1 MKKKIMQRPDGP
13 KTPKLLNTL
22 QAIVRPL
29 ESLEANARQYG
40 DIFTSKFIGYQN
52 VVVVSNPQAIEEIF
66 TADSKQFDSGKG
78 NKMLLPIL
86 GEYSMV
92 LHDGDYHGRQRRL
105 LLPPFHG
112 ERMRAYGNIICDIA
126 DKVIS
131 QKTIDENFLAR
142 NAMQEISL
150 QVILSTV
157 FGVAQGDRFEQLK
170 QLIGSIFDIFTNPL
184 GASFIYLPSLQ
195 KNLGKWSP
203 WGRFVEQKKQINELL
218 YALIRERKAEKDPN
232 REDILSLMLS
242 ARDEAGEPM
251 TDAELRDELMTLLF
265 AGHETTAT
273 ALAWAL
279 YWIQYLPQVKEKL
292 LQELDTLDE
301 NADPSVIAKL
311 PYLNAVCSE
320 TLRIYPVGLFTFA
333 RIVKEPIKI
342 MGYEFPP
349 GTVLSPCIYLTH
361 HREDLYPQPNQFKP
375 ERFLER
381 QYSPYEFFPFGGGN
395 RRCLGMALALFEMK
409 LVLATIMSRYQLELA
424 ENRPIK
430 PVRRGVT
437 IAPAGGVR
445 MVMKGQRQAIAKT
458 LVSQAG

>member
-1 MKKKIMQRPDGP
+1 MKNKIMQRPDGP
-13 KTPKLLNTL
+13 KAPKLLNTL

-29 ESLEANARQYG
+29 ELLETNARQYG
-40 DIFTSKFIGYQN
+40 DIFTTKFIGYQK

-78 NKMLLPIL
+78 NKILLPIL
-86 GEYSMV
+86 GEYSMI

-112 ERMRAYGNIICDIA
+112 ERMRAYGNSICDIA

-131 QKTIDENFLAR
+131 QKRINENFLAR
-142 NAMQEISL
+142 PAMQEISL

-157 FGVAQGDRFEQLK
+157 FGVAQGELFEQLK

-184 GASFIYLPSLQ
+184 GASFIYLPALQ
-195 KNLGKWSP
+195 KDLGKWSP

-218 YALIRERKAEKDPN
+218 YALIRERKAENDPE

-251 TDAELRDELMTLLF
+251 TDEQLRDELMTLLF

-279 YWIQYLPQVKEKL
+279 YWIHSLPEVKEKL

-301 NADPSVIAKL
+301 NADPSVITKL
-311 PYLNAVCSE
+311 PYLSAVCSE

-333 RIVKEPIKI
+333 RIVKEPIQI
-342 MGYEFPP
+342 MGYEFEP
-349 GTVLSPCIYLTH
+349 GTILSPCIYLTH
-361 HREDLYPQPNQFKP
+361 HREDLYPQPKQFKP

-381 QYSPYEFFPFGGGN
+381 QYSPYEFLPFGGGN

-424 ENRPIK
+424 ENRPVK

>member
-1 MKKKIMQRPDGP
+1 MKKNIMQRPDGP

-40 DIFTSKFIGYQN
+40 DIFASKFIGFQN

-78 NKMLLPIL
+78 NKMLLPLL
-86 GEYSMV
+86 GEYSMI
-92 LHDGDYHGRQRRL
+92 LHDGDYHQRQRRL

-112 ERMRAYGNIICDIA
+112 ERMRAYGNLICDVA
-126 DKVIS
+126 DRVIS
-131 QKTIDENFLAR
+131 EKTIDEHFLAR
-142 NAMQEISL
+142 PAMQEISL
-150 QVILSTV
+150 RAILRAV
-157 FGVAQGDRFEQLK
+157 FGVAEGERFEQLK
-170 QLIGSIFDIFTNPL
+170 HLIGSLFDIFRYPL
-184 GASFIYLPSLQ
+184 SASFIFLPALQ
-195 KNLGKWSP
+195 QDLGKWTP
-203 WGRFVEQKKQINELL
+203 WGRFVEQRKQINELL
-218 YALIRERKAEKDPN
+218 YALIRERKVENDPS

-242 ARDEAGEPM
+242 ARDETGEPM

-279 YWIQYLPQVKEKL
+279 YWVHYLPEVKEKL

-301 NADPSVIAKL
+301 NADPSAIAKL
-311 PYLNAVCSE
+311 PYLNAVCCE
-320 TLRIYPVGLFTFA
+320 TLRIYPVVLFTFA
-333 RIVKEPIKI
+333 RIVKEPIQI
-342 MGYEFPP
+342 MNYEFQPV
-349 GTVLSPCIYLTH
+349 TVLSPCIYLTH

-395 RRCLGMALALFEMK
+395 RRCLGMAFALFEMK
-409 LVLATIMSRYQLELA
+409 LALATIMSRYQLELA
-424 ENRPIK
+424 ENRPVK
-430 PVRRGVT
+430 PLRRGIT
-437 IAPAGGVR
+437 MAPAGGVG
-445 MVMKGQRQAIAKT
+445 MVMKGRRQVSAKS